1 MSSSGISTSRARSL
15 FLLCLKGI
23 FPGRHR
29 NDNIYKYI
37 LHRKAVGGLVSWCAG
52 KRGRAETLSS
62 EDIGSRGGRYVVGEA
77 ERGERGTGASLA
89 SVLCSFVVVKP

>member
-1 MSSSGISTSRARSL
+1 M
-15 FLLCLKGI
+15 
-23 FPGRHR
+23 
-29 NDNIYKYI
+29 
-37 LHRKAVGGLVSWCAG
+37 SWCAG

>member
-62 EDIGSRGGRYVVGEA
+62 EDIGSRGGRYMLWVKLNEEKEEQG
-77 ERGERGTGASLA
+77 L
-89 SVLCSFVVVKP
+89 VLPVCYVLL